1 MSLLSLLLAVFRLR
15 QGKVVFIKTLPLLAL
30 CGLFFGCQKIQWERT
45 NQWAPEQVT
54 TVQVI
59 PDTIDVNGDSL
70 SFRGRA
76 EGQVFQVFYKLASQ
90 EEQTY
95 FQSLRTWCS

>member
-1 MSLLSLLLAVFRLR
+1 MVSSSDVRR
-15 QGKVVFIKTLPLLAL
+15 YNGSGQIK
-30 CGLFFGCQKIQWERT
+30 R
-45 NQWAPEQVT
+45 APEQVT

-70 SFRGRA
+70 SFRGRT

-95 FQSLRTWCS
+95 FQELTDLVQLEVDAEVSLTSRST